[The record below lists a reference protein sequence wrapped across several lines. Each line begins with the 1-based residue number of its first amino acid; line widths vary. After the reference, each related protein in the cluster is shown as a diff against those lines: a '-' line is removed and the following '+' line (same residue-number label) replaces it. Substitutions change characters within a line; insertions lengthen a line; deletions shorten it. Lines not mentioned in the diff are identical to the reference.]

1 MTTLLTLDGVVAG
14 YGSGDIVKGV
24 DLEVAEGTVT
34 CLIGPNGAGK
44 STVLKCISGLLR
56 PRAGTVTFR
65 GADVTRLSPRQRLP
79 AASSTCRR
87 TAACSRR

>member
-44 STVLKCISGLLR
+44 STVLK
-56 PRAGTVTFR
+56 
-65 GADVTRLSPRQRLP
+65 
-79 AASSTCRR
+79 
-87 TAACSRR
+87 